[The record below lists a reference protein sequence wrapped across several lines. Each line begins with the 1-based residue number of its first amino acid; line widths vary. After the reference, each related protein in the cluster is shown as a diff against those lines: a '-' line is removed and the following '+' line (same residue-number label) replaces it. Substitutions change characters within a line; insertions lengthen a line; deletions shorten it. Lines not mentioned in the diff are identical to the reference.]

1 MRARLRLRLA
11 ESGGFT
17 LAEMLVVMA
26 ILGVVIGG
34 LTQLFVAANNTTTDL
49 TSRFRAQQE
58 GRVALDG
65 LRREL
70 HCASAISPTTFPAGG
85 VTSITLTLGSYC
97 PSAPSGGGSVTWCTA
112 GGGQR
117 YALSRY
123 VGTACSGAGVKK
135 ADYLTTNLVFKALT
149 LQGGGLKA
157 RLSVDLPVD
166 TNLSRA
172 GGVYD
177 LKDDIVLRNTSRT

>member
-1 MRARLRLRLA
+1 MRARLTLRLA
-11 ESGGFT
+11 GSGGFT
-17 LAEMLVVMA
+17 LPEMLVVLA

-34 LTQLFVAANNTTTDL
+34 LTQLFVAANNTTADV
-49 TSRFRAQQE
+49 TSRFQAQQQ
-58 GRVALDG
+58 GRLALDG

-70 HCASAISPTTFPAGG
+70 HCASAISPTTGFP
-85 VTSITLTLGSYC
+85 VTSITITLGSYC

-112 GGGQR
+112 GSGMR

-123 VGTACSGAGVKK
+123 VGTACSGTGAQK

-157 RLSVDLPVD
+157 RLSIDLPVD

-172 GGVYD
+172 GGLYD